1 MPSPGASFVSPGESN
16 LAAHLGKGSLFGHGF
31 QVSLS
36 DDVTSNVCGPLALV
50 NKLISARP
58 LRSQYLPEIGD
69 VVLGRV
75 SEVLAKRWKVDIN
88 IPHDAVLH
96 LSAVHLPDGIQRRR
110 NYDDELDMRARY
122 GDRDLISAE
131 VQGCFSDG
139 SVALHTRISAY
150 SRKFNGQHI
159 QVLPTLVKRGKRHFC
174 DFQGENY
181 GCTDIEVIYGCNGL
195 IWVGQSSKEAPGRSS
210 FDADTAR
217 VDEAHDRFSYVQ
229 RAVRELICRV
239 ANSVRVLAA
248 LGMVVD
254 PHNIIDVC
262 QHSTFLGLQP
272 KDMMI
277 SSFLN
282 HLVRERGLV

>member
-1 MPSPGASFVSPGESN
+1 MAFRGVVTMMMSLIWG
-16 LAAHLGKGSLFGHGF
+16 LAMVGIVFKPFFTAPA
-31 QVSLS
+31 LS
-36 DDVTSNVCGPLALV
+36 
-50 NKLISARP
+50 
-58 LRSQYLPEIGD
+58 LPESQHAFF
-69 VVLGRV
+69 VVLKELMPCRR
-75 SEVLAKRWKVDIN
+75 SRSHKRGSTRLFLRWVGSSTHPN
-88 IPHDAVLH
+88 LCVQ
-96 LSAVHLPDGIQRRR
+96 SQIQRAAYSSTANFGETRQTTFLR
-110 NYDDELDMRARY
+110 LSGGEAPIHFWSFTNTGNLTNYDLLAP
-122 GDRDLISAE
+122 
-131 VQGCFSDG
+131 FS
-139 SVALHTRISAY
+139 
-150 SRKFNGQHI
+150 K
-159 QVLPTLVKRGKRHFC
+159 
-174 DFQGENY
+174 ENY

-282 HLVRERGLV
+282 HLVRERGLVWQFI